1 MTKLGEQVRMVQ
13 VAYIEEGLMEQSE
26 IAQESLQQER
36 IKAKKKKRVVLDVK
50 SGANNQ
56 TFLTFDYQVDLPIGI
71 GIVVGKQVVQQDSTS
86 GISSSSRSAVSS
98 RVGLS
103 LRQIQNGELS
113 ENSLDLDTLR
123 YVSLEEMVMR
133 QQKLKCFSFTT
144 EDLLTEDG
152 AEKGY
157 SMQILNEKKIQDVV
171 SSGIVVSSV
180 EVGGIAWDLGIRA
193 GDLLVATSATMGD
206 VSVSCAC

>member
-1 MTKLGEQVRMVQ
+1 MVQ

-36 IKAKKKKRVVLDVK
+36 KKAKKKKRVVLDVK

>member
-1 MTKLGEQVRMVQ
+1 MVQ

>member
-36 IKAKKKKRVVLDVK
+36 KKAKKKKRVVLDVK